1 MVVRSFHVIQQF
13 SLPMDRKFGT
23 KSGIAAMQM
32 KDNLLDHQVL
42 KTAVVIL
49 LLVYMHL

>member
-1 MVVRSFHVIQQF
+1 MVVHSFHVIQQF
-13 SLPMDRKFGT
+13 SLPMDRKFST